1 MHEEVWVGVDVAK
14 AHLDVCVLP
23 GDESW
28 RTSNN
33 EVDIAELT
41 QRLQALEPR
50 GVILEAT
57 GGLEQA
63 LVVALLDAGVPV
75 HVMNP
80 RQMRDFARAI
90 GRLAKTDKLDAAVL
104 ALFGQTV
111 RPEPRE
117 LPDEATQTLK
127 ALVARRHQILEMLV
141 MEKIRRQQAPKRV
154 RKSIDVNVA
163 WLKKLLQD
171 IDDDL
176 DATIRSSPV
185 WREKDD
191 LLRSVPG
198 IGRVVSSVLMAG
210 LPELGRAARR
220 KLAALVGVAPFNR
233 DSGLMRGRRTIW
245 GGRSAVRV
253 ALYQAVLVAT
263 RHNAL
268 IRAFYQ
274 RLLAAGK
281 PKKVA
286 LVACMRKLLGI
297 LNAMLSSGQ
306 RWQPA

>member
-1 MHEEVWVGVDVAK
+1 MGIDVAK

-23 GDESW
+23 GGESW

-80 RQMRDFARAI
+80 RQMREFARAM
-90 GRLAKTDKLDAAVL
+90 GRLAKTDKIDAAVL
-104 ALFGQTV
+104 AQFGQMV

-117 LPDEATQTLK
+117 LPDESVQTLK

-141 MEKIRRQQAPKRV
+141 TEKIRRQLAPKRV
-154 RKSIDVNVA
+154 RKSIDTNVE
-163 WLKKLLQD
+163 WLKKLLKE

-176 DATIRSSPV
+176 DTTIRSSPV

-198 IGRVVSSVLMAG
+198 IGRVVSSVLLAG
-210 LPELGRAARR
+210 LPELGRAGRR

-245 GGRSAVRV
+245 GGRAAVRV
-253 ALYQAVLVAT
+253 ALYQAALVAS

-268 IRAFYQ
+268 IKAFYE

-297 LNAMLSSGQ
+297 LNAMLSSGR